1 MLTPE
6 LAQQLTSVADQLIA
20 IATGEAP
27 GGTEPAGAP
36 PGYVAVRPTGARGG
50 AIVRYWPAP
59 QPEAGENAW
68 GYVIRCSRTKDPLTG
83 LYHYPPQAIG
93 AYGMMASAM
102 PADMPWPEQADRI
115 AYRSDWLT
123 QAEIDREE
131 EAARQWG
138 AWTQKVNP

>member
-1 MLTPE
+1 MILEGAIGGTAGIAMSSGRGE
-6 LAQQLTSVADQLIA
+6 GRMWEGAVGGSA
-20 IATGEAP
+20 IA
-27 GGTEPAGAP
+27 GGPNGAG
-36 PGYVAVRPTGARGG
+36 GG
-50 AIVRYWPAP
+50 AIVRSWPAP

-68 GYVIRCSRTKDPLTG
+68 GYVIRCSRTKDPVTG

-115 AYRSDWLT
+115 AYRADWLT